1 MNIINKIS
9 KIIKDKKLLNEIEE
23 YFIKN
28 EIDFYFS
35 YMTIKKNMISEYGY
49 LLNYVS
55 NGKVE
60 TFDDLDKVLENKEVI
75 LKNIDDELSKKVLR
89 EEANLNI
96 SNESAKTNM
105 EDLKTIILTISN
117 LKEYA
122 KTLNLSL
129 DEILE
134 IYKNKEIKDETK
146 LVYWL

>member
-9 KIIKDKKLLNEIEE
+9 KTIKDEKLLKEIEE

-28 EIDFYFS
+28 EIYFYFS
-35 YMTIKKNMISEYGY
+35 YMTIKKNIISEYGY

-55 NGKVE
+55 NGEVE
-60 TFDDLDKVLENKEVI
+60 TFDDLDKVLENKEII
-75 LKNIDDELSKKVLR
+75 LKNIDDELSKAVLV
-89 EEANLNI
+89 EGAYYNI
-96 SNESAKTNM
+96 SNESARTNM

-146 LVYWL
+146 N

>member
-1 MNIINKIS
+1 MNIINKIP
-9 KIIKDKKLLNEIEE
+9 KIIKDKKLLKEIKE

-35 YMTIKKNMISEYGY
+35 YITIKKNIISEYGY

-55 NGKVE
+55 NGEVE
-60 TFDDLDKVLENKEVI
+60 TFDDLDKVLENKEII
-75 LKNIDDELSKKVLR
+75 LKNIDDELSKAVLV
-89 EEANLNI
+89 EGAYYNI

-105 EDLKTIILTISN
+105 EDLKTIILTILN

-146 LVYWL
+146 N

>member
-9 KIIKDKKLLNEIEE
+9 KIIKDKKLLKEIEE

-60 TFDDLDKVLENKEVI
+60 TFGDLDKVLENKEII
-75 LKNIDDELSKKVLR
+75 LKNIDNELSKAVLV
-89 EEANLNI
+89 EGAYYNI
-96 SNESAKTNM
+96 SNESARTNM
-105 EDLKTIILTISN
+105 EDLKTIILTILN

-146 LVYWL
+146 N

>member
-9 KIIKDKKLLNEIEE
+9 KTIKDKKLLKEIEE

-35 YMTIKKNMISEYGY
+35 YITIKKNIISEYGY

-55 NGKVE
+55 NGEVE
-60 TFDDLDKVLENKEVI
+60 TFNDLNKVLENKEVI

-146 LVYWL
+146 NWWF

>member
-1 MNIINKIS
+1 MNIINKIP
-9 KIIKDKKLLNEIEE
+9 KTIKDKKLLKEIKE

-35 YMTIKKNMISEYGY
+35 YMIIKKNVISEYGY

-60 TFDDLDKVLENKEVI
+60 TFDDLDKVLENKEII
-75 LKNIDDELSKKVLR
+75 LKNIDDELSKAVLV
-89 EEANLNI
+89 EGAYYNI

-146 LVYWL
+146 N

>member
-1 MNIINKIS
+1 MNITNKIS
-9 KIIKDKKLLNEIEE
+9 KIIKDKKLLKEIEE

-35 YMTIKKNMISEYGY
+35 YMTIKKNIISEYGY

-55 NGKVE
+55 NGEVE
-60 TFDDLDKVLENKEVI
+60 TFNDLDKVLENKEVI
-75 LKNIDDELSKKVLR
+75 LKNIDDELSKTVLV
-89 EEANLNI
+89 EGAYYNI
-96 SNESAKTNM
+96 SNESARTNM
-105 EDLKTIILTISN
+105 EDLKTIILTILN

-146 LVYWL
+146 N

>member
-1 MNIINKIS
+1 MNIINKIY
-9 KIIKDKKLLNEIEE
+9 KIVKDKQLLKEIEE

-35 YMTIKKNMISEYGY
+35 YITIKKNVISEYGY

-55 NGKVE
+55 NGEVE
-60 TFDDLDKVLENKEVI
+60 TFDDLDKVLKNKEVI
-75 LKNIDDELSKKVLR
+75 LKNIDDELSKAVLV
-89 EEANLNI
+89 EGAYYNI
-96 SNESAKTNM
+96 SNESARTNM
-105 EDLKTIILTISN
+105 EDLKTIILTILN

-146 LVYWL
+146 N

>member
-9 KIIKDKKLLNEIEE
+9 KIKEIEE

-35 YMTIKKNMISEYGY
+35 YITIKKNMISEYGY

-55 NGKVE
+55 NGKVA

-105 EDLKTIILTISN
+105 EDLKTIILTILN

-146 LVYWL
+146 N

>member
-9 KIIKDKKLLNEIEE
+9 KTIKDKKLLKEIEE

-35 YMTIKKNMISEYGY
+35 YITIKKNIISEYGY

-55 NGKVE
+55 NGEVE
-60 TFDDLDKVLENKEVI
+60 TFDDLNKVLENKEVI

-146 LVYWL
+146 NWWF

>member
-9 KIIKDKKLLNEIEE
+9 KIIKDKKLLKEIEE

-35 YMTIKKNMISEYGY
+35 YITIKKNMISEYGY

-105 EDLKTIILTISN
+105 EDLKTIILTILN

-134 IYKNKEIKDETK
+134 IYKNKEIKNETK
-146 LVYWL
+146 N

>member
-9 KIIKDKKLLNEIEE
+9 KTIKDEKLLKEIEE

-35 YMTIKKNMISEYGY
+35 YMTIKKNIISEYGY

-60 TFDDLDKVLENKEVI
+60 TFDDLDKVLKNKEVI
-75 LKNIDDELSKKVLR
+75 LKNIDDELSKAVLV
-89 EEANLNI
+89 EGAYYNI
-96 SNESAKTNM
+96 SNESARTNM
-105 EDLKTIILTISN
+105 EDLKTIILTILN

-146 LVYWL
+146 N

>member
-9 KIIKDKKLLNEIEE
+9 KIIKDKKLLKEIEE

-105 EDLKTIILTISN
+105 EDLKTIILTILN

-146 LVYWL
+146 N

>member
-9 KIIKDKKLLNEIEE
+9 KIIKDKKLLKEIEE

-35 YMTIKKNMISEYGY
+35 YITIKKNIISEYGY

-55 NGKVE
+55 NGEVE
-60 TFDDLDKVLENKEVI
+60 TFDDLDKVLENKEII
-75 LKNIDDELSKKVLR
+75 LKNIDNELSKAVLV
-89 EEANLNI
+89 EGAYYNI
-96 SNESAKTNM
+96 SNESARTNM
-105 EDLKTIILTISN
+105 EDLKTIILTILN

-146 LVYWL
+146 NWWF

>member
-9 KIIKDKKLLNEIEE
+9 KTIKDEKLLKEIEE

-35 YMTIKKNMISEYGY
+35 YMTIKKNIISEYGY

-55 NGKVE
+55 NGKVK
-60 TFDDLDKVLENKEVI
+60 TFNDLDKVLKNKEII
-75 LKNIDDELSKKVLR
+75 LKNIDDELSKAVLV
-89 EEANLNI
+89 EGAYYNI
-96 SNESAKTNM
+96 SNESARTNM
-105 EDLKTIILTISN
+105 EDLKTIILTILN

-129 DEILE
+129 DEILK
-134 IYKNKEIKDETK
+134 IYKNKETNYERKN
-146 LVYWL
+146 WWF

>member
-9 KIIKDKKLLNEIEE
+9 KIIKDKKLLKEIEE

-35 YMTIKKNMISEYGY
+35 YITIKKNIISEYGY

-55 NGKVE
+55 NGEVK
-60 TFDDLDKVLENKEVI
+60 TFDDLDKVLENKEII
-75 LKNIDDELSKKVLR
+75 LENIDNELSKKVLR

-105 EDLKTIILTISN
+105 EDLKTIILTILN
-117 LKEYA
+117 LKKYA

-134 IYKNKEIKDETK
+134 IYKNKETNYERKN
-146 LVYWL
+146 WWF

>member
-9 KIIKDKKLLNEIEE
+9 KILKDKQLLKEIEE

-35 YMTIKKNMISEYGY
+35 YITIKKNIISEYGY

-55 NGKVE
+55 NGEVE
-60 TFDDLDKVLENKEVI
+60 TFDNLDKVLKNKEVI
-75 LKNIDDELSKKVLR
+75 LKNIDDELSKAVLV
-89 EEANLNI
+89 EGAYYNI
-96 SNESAKTNM
+96 SNESARTNM

-146 LVYWL
+146 N

>member
-9 KIIKDKKLLNEIEE
+9 KIIKDKKLLKEIEE

-35 YMTIKKNMISEYGY
+35 YMTIKKNAISEYGY

-55 NGKVE
+55 NGKVK
-60 TFDDLDKVLENKEVI
+60 TFDDLDKVLENKEII
-75 LKNIDDELSKKVLR
+75 LKNIDDELSKAVLV
-89 EEANLNI
+89 EEAYYNI
-96 SNESAKTNM
+96 SNKSARINM

-146 LVYWL
+146 N